1 MKSLLKYLKNYKKE
15 SFCAPLFKMLE
26 ACFDL
31 IVPLV
36 VSAIIDNGIKTNDTH
51 MLLKGGVLVLLAFV
65 GLAFSITASILLQS
79 ISGFGQELRH
89 ELFSHIQKLSYTNV
103 DKYGASTF
111 ITRMTADANLVQ
123 SQVNMALRLL
133 LRSPFIVFGAM
144 IMAFFVDFKTA
155 LVFAVSIPVLSVIVY
170 GIMLITIP
178 LYKKVQGALDKV
190 MGSTRENL
198 SGTRVIRAFN
208 KEDEEIDR
216 YNSENELLN
225 KFQIFA
231 GKISTIMNPMTYI
244 VINVAIHC
252 QFCDRWGKG

>member
-36 VSAIIDNGIKTNDTH
+36 VSAIIDNGIKTNDTSYV
-51 MLLKGGVLVLLAFV
+51 LKMGGVLVLLAFV
-65 GLAFSITASILLQS
+65 GLAFSITAQYFAAKASA
-79 ISGFGQELRH
+79 GFGQELRH

-216 YNSENELLN
+216 YNSEND
-225 KFQIFA
+225 
-231 GKISTIMNPMTYI
+231 Y
-244 VINVAIHC
+244 
-252 QFCDRWGKG
+252 